1 MVVSDDAPGLLRL
14 TWQLYTDWRLWVG
27 MLVAGGVALSGAA
40 VAGTYPGWSYFI
52 GFWVGYCLSEGADWF
67 VDRYGRPGR

>member
-1 MVVSDDAPGLLRL
+1 MSDDPPGLLRSI
-14 TWQLYTDWRLWVG
+14 WRLYTDWRLWVG
-27 MLVAGGVALSGAA
+27 MLVAAA
-40 VAGTYPGWSYFI
+40 VTFSGLSVAETFPDWGYFI